1 MEFGLHLPDAG
12 GQATRE
18 AMLAYARLAD
28 SSGYA
33 SLWSSDHIAW
43 PDPAN
48 LSSKYPYA
56 APDDPSANAGFP
68 PAGSPWLDCLASL
81 QFVAAVTER
90 VRLGT
95 TVLIIGYRGALQQA
109 KAWASLDFLSGGRA
123 ICGVGVGWMK
133 EEFEAIGMPWD
144 QRGARADETLEI
156 FERLWADESVSFEG
170 PFTRFGPIGFS
181 PKPVHGRIP
190 VWVGGHTPAA
200 FRRTAR
206 YGDAFHAAFCT
217 PERLAGEWAGVR
229 QACETVDRDPAE
241 VALTQLV
248 SLLFDATS
256 NRPGVLC
263 GSSQAIIDQLATYRD
278 LGVSHTVVFVAAK
291 GGLSGR
297 LEAISRFA
305 EEVIPA
311 LS

>member
-12 GQATRE
+12 HQATRDG
-18 AMLAYARLAD
+18 MLAYARVAEEA
-28 SSGYA
+28 GYA

-48 LSSKYPYA
+48 LASRYPYA
-56 APDDPSANAGFP
+56 EDNSGFP
-68 PAGSPWLDCLASL
+68 PAGSPWLDCLGSL

-109 KAWASLDFLSGGRA
+109 KAWATLDHLSGGRA
-123 ICGVGVGWMK
+123 ILGVGVGWMK

-144 QRGARADETLEI
+144 RRGERADETLEI
-156 FERLWADESVSFEG
+156 LEALWAQESVSFDG
-170 PFTRFGPIGFS
+170 PFTRFGPVGFS
-181 PKPVHGRIP
+181 PKPPNGHIP

-217 PERLAGEWAGVR
+217 PERLAEEWAGVR
-229 QACETVDRDPAE
+229 KACDAIDRDPATIE
-241 VALTQLV
+241 LTMLCT
-248 SLLFDATS
+248 LLWDANS
-256 NRPGVLC
+256 ERPGVLC
-263 GSSQAIIDQLATYRD
+263 GSEQQIVDQLGRYAE
-278 LGVSHTVVFVAAK
+278 LGVGHTVIFVAAR
-291 GGLSGR
+291 GGLDGR
-297 LEAISRFA
+297 IDAARRFA
-305 EEVIPA
+305 EAVAPRLA
-311 LS
+311 